1 MTSKHSISKSTSS
14 LVTTLVVPALVATVA
29 ALTLSLTACT
39 KKASE
44 DPSTLYVGLSSAP
57 ATLDPRNAMDAG
69 GMRLTNLLFSSI
81 VRLGPDLEIIG
92 EAASQ
97 WTYKNLVYTFTLRPG
112 LKFDDG
118 TPEGLPVTKEDF
130 EFSLDTFRKSGRF
143 ATSLEAIDSYQVAY
157 GPEGGTLTIKLK
169 EYSATLLTDLT
180 PVKILP
186 AKIVKEKGDAFR
198 DKPIGTGPFSFVSAD
213 TNEIRLKANP
223 FATYSKPKTST
234 VVFKIVREDNTR
246 FLKLMKGEL
255 DLVQQELPPSKIT
268 EIEKKGGFQIFKY
281 PGLSMTYLLVN
292 LKDSAF
298 QKKEAREALSS
309 AFNRDEIIRFKLE
322 GLAQPATS
330 ILSPIN
336 PYHDGNLARPKFDL
350 EKAKKL
356 VESSGL
362 KGHEVTLK
370 TSNATQAVENGK
382 VLANQLEAAG
392 LKVKLQSFEWAT
404 FYKDMDQGN
413 FQLATMKWVGTTDP
427 DIYKTAFHSAEV
439 PPKGRN
445 RGSYSN
451 PTLDKLV
458 DSGRKIEDV
467 RKRVDHYK
475 KVQKIVYDDLPL
487 IPLWYEFEVAVA
499 SSKVHGYVPSKNGDY
514 TSLTNVQKQ

>member
-1 MTSKHSISKSTSS
+1 M
-14 LVTTLVVPALVATVA
+14 TTLVVTVA
-29 ALTLSLTACT
+29 ALTLSLAACT

-81 VRLGPDLEIIG
+81 VRLGPNLEIIG

-118 TPEGLPVTKEDF
+118 TPEGLPITKEDF

-198 DKPIGTGPFSFVSAD
+198 DKPVGSGPFSFVSAD
-213 TNEIRLKANP
+213 TNEIRVRANP
-223 FATYSKPKTST
+223 FATYSKPKTAT

-336 PYHDGNLARPKFDL
+336 PYHDGGLARPTFDL

-356 VESSGL
+356 VEASGL
-362 KGHEVTLK
+362 KDREVTLK